1 MVLKHEKILPGSDI
15 KKENWLLEF
24 RESSAAGRLQSFLKR
39 WSPESSW
46 IRGHDW
52 VRGHARRWCELA
64 EKEGRSTREA
74 RAPDPATA
82 GDLTRRSERRALG
95 QSIRS
100 EEDGALHKD
109 ISVGGVWGPGKQLS
123 VGSPTV
129 RGFQKDKK
137 EKKKKK
143 KTAEDKTV
151 GCKTLREPD
160 IWPDTESKGCT
171 AHRPQRRLPVYLISC
186 CAGKAEKLKN
196 TEADSNSCPGLQT
209 E

>member
-24 RESSAAGRLQSFLKR
+24 RESSAAGRRQSFLKR

-143 KTAEDKTV
+143 KKNGRREDS
-151 GCKTLREPD
+151 GMQ
-160 IWPDTESKGCT
+160 DT
-171 AHRPQRRLPVYLISC
+171 
-186 CAGKAEKLKN
+186 
-196 TEADSNSCPGLQT
+196 
-209 E
+209 